1 MRLIIARVLI
11 GLVILW
17 NLQAAFVFLVWPE
30 RYTTAFELQGIASE
44 AMLRGLGVLFVMWN
58 VPYAVALWHP
68 VRYRIS
74 LYEALVMQT
83 IGLIGETAILLSLP
97 AAFALLRTSIA
108 RFIFFDALGLIL
120 LILAVL
126 LTRKPMR
133 TPD

>member
-1 MRLIIARVLI
+1 MKINLARGLV

-17 NLQAAFVFLVWPE
+17 NLQAAVVFIAWPE
-30 RYTTAFELQGIASE
+30 RYTAGFELQGIASE

-68 VRYRIS
+68 VRHRVSMYES
-74 LYEALVMQT
+74 LAMQT
-83 IGLIGETAILLSLP
+83 IGLVGETAILLSLP
-97 AAFALLRTSIA
+97 AAFELLRTSIA

-126 LTRKPMR
+126 LTRKPVR